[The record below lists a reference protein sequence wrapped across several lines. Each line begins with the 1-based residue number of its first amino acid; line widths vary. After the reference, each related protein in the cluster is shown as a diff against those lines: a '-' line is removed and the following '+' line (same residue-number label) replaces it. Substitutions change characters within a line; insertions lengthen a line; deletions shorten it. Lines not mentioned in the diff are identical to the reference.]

1 MEEQQKPNF
10 FSLYQTVGE
19 MSAKIDALNIKM
31 DGYIAENKM
40 CYANLCKDVDAL
52 KAGENIK
59 KGERTI
65 IGMVAGVIGGAVSM
79 AFSWFIGK

>member
-1 MEEQQKPNF
+1 MEIEKPNF

-19 MSAKIDALNIKM
+19 ISGKMDALAAKL
-31 DGYIAENKM
+31 DGYIAENKT
-40 CYANLCKDVDAL
+40 CYANLCKDVDNL
-52 KAGENIK
+52 KAGANVK

-79 AFSWFIGK
+79 AFSWFIRQ